1 MVQENGKRLG
11 FVRVASFGYQV
22 FKGGKVNHLNSVLIE
37 GTVMHGA
44 SSPDDGSFHF
54 WIKSGSEDYEIRA
67 FRSLAD
73 EIRNVSPP
81 DSVVRVSGQLALDR
95 VDRQVYIR
103 ADVVSFKPPQ

>member
-1 MVQENGKRLG
+1 MVRKNGERLG
-11 FVRVASFGYQV
+11 LASVASCGYQI

-44 SSPDDGSFHF
+44 SSLDDGSFQF

-81 DSVVRVSGQLALDR
+81 DSVVLVSGQLALDH

>member
-1 MVQENGKRLG
+1 
-11 FVRVASFGYQV
+11 
-22 FKGGKVNHLNSVLIE
+22 VNHLNSVLIE

-54 WIKSGSEDYEIRA
+54 WIKSGIEDYEIRA

-81 DSVVRVSGQLALDR
+81 DSVVLVSGQLALDH